1 MYNNKIMRED
11 TLQKVEEH
19 TIIAEK
25 MANEI
30 SSNFNPDI
38 QNDMLRTIRN
48 IVLERRHMEIA
59 EIEERLNYLKNTFKE
74 I

>member
-11 TLQKVEEH
+11 TLQKVEDH
-19 TIIAEK
+19 QMIAEK
-25 MANEI
+25 MAIEI
-30 SSNFNPDI
+30 SSNFNPNI

-48 IVLERRHMEIA
+48 IILEKRHMEIA
-59 EIEERLNYLKNTFKE
+59 EIEDRLNYLKDTLKE